1 MLSPDRALPAD
12 PATRRLAREIFA
24 ATESRPLVCMHGHVD
39 AAVLADDTPFG
50 NPAALFI
57 TPDHY
62 VTRLIHA
69 AGVPLPA
76 LGVGAPDA
84 DPREIWRTFCAHW
97 KLFRGTPS
105 RFWLLHELIEVFG
118 VEPTFDRPDELYDA
132 LADRLARP
140 EFRPRAL
147 FERFGIEILATTDS
161 PLDDLGAHTRL
172 AKDGFEGRIV
182 PTFRPDALVHV
193 DRPGWAS
200 DVAALG
206 ALTGIDTSSY
216 AGFVDALAQRR
227 RDFVAAGALATD
239 HGHLSAST
247 APLPDP
253 SRVFAGAL
261 AGTVSAEEASG
272 FAAHM

>member
-24 ATESRPLVCMHGHVD
+24 ATETLPLVCMHGHVD
-39 AAVLADDTPFG
+39 ASVLADDVPFG
-50 NPAALFI
+50 DPAQLFI

-76 LGVGAPDA
+76 LGVFSAPAGGPSRGSGPLPALDGGGPSRGGGPFSA
-84 DPREIWRTFCAHW
+84 PAGGPSPDPREIWRTFCAHW

-105 RFWLLHELIEVFG
+105 RFWLLHELVEVFG

-132 LADRLARP
+132 LSAQLARP

-161 PLDDLGAHTRL
+161 PLDDLAAHARL

-182 PTFRPDALVHV
+182 PTF
-193 DRPGWAS
+193 
-200 DVAALG
+200 
-206 ALTGIDTSSY
+206 
-216 AGFVDALAQRR
+216 
-227 RDFVAAGALATD
+227 
-239 HGHLSAST
+239 
-247 APLPDP
+247 
-253 SRVFAGAL
+253 
-261 AGTVSAEEASG
+261 
-272 FAAHM
+272 